1 MAQQVLQRCVFPAD
15 RSLAALYYRLTDLGP
30 GADPDGPPP
39 GRFSIAVPPG
49 ATLTTDTY
57 FNSFFEGYWR
67 RYTRLGRLTL
77 RLEISGTGTLQLL
90 RRAAGRSAEPLRA
103 VWFHNQ
109 ADPLTL
115 ECPLP
120 LAVVTEPGALHFA
133 LTATS
138 GEVRLRRAEWVA
150 AEARP
155 DEVKL
160 AVGFCTF
167 NRAPRLLE
175 NVRALIGDADLAP
188 VLHRVLV
195 VDQGTDRV
203 RRHPD
208 FARLGRAARGRLRVI
223 EQANYGGAG
232 GFTRAILEARAH
244 TAATHMLLMDDD
256 SRLET
261 ESVFRLAA
269 FLALARGPLAVGGPM
284 LDLLR
289 PTELYEAGT
298 WLRPRR
304 LALVNPIY
312 RRCVRDLASVPALLR
327 VTEPDYN
334 SWWFFAFPL
343 AQVGRVGLPLPLF
356 LRGDDAEFG
365 CRLRARGVPTVT
377 VPGLS
382 VWHEPFYRKK
392 GGWHPY
398 YDLRN
403 MLILTAV
410 HRPQPW
416 YRIAKVFLQR
426 VVSRLLC
433 ANYFQASILCDALA
447 DYCRGPSVVRRDP
460 RLTHEKLLASQAAL
474 GPQQLPDSSAL
485 PPVRPAPAPR
495 SRLAVSW
502 YLLRGLLRQVLRR
515 SPPPEQPMR
524 HLLVEGDAG
533 WWSLSTADVVG
544 VLHADSGTVTV
555 HRRSRAKFL
564 RIFGRVLAAVGR
576 LALMNRRV
584 QRAWRADFPQLTG
597 TDFWKRYLQKR
608 SVPARETSISGT

>member
-15 RSLAALYYRLTDLGP
+15 RSLAALYYRLTD
-30 GADPDGPPP
+30 ATADGPPP

-67 RYTRLGRLTL
+67 RYTRLGRLLL
-77 RLEISGTGTLQLL
+77 RLEATGTGTVQLL
-90 RRAAGRSAEPLRA
+90 RRAAGGSAEPLRA
-103 VWFHNQ
+103 VWFRDQ
-109 ADPLTL
+109 TDPLTL
-115 ECPLP
+115 ECPQP
-120 LAVVTEPGALHFA
+120 TSVDPDPGALHFA

-150 AEARP
+150 PETRP
-155 DEVKL
+155 DPIKL
-160 AVGFCTF
+160 AVGYCTF
-167 NRAPRLLE
+167 NRAPQLLE
-175 NVRALIGDADLAP
+175 NLRALLGDTGLNP
-188 VLHRVLV
+188 ILHRILV
-195 VDQGTDRV
+195 VDQGGDRL

-208 FARLGRAARGRLRVI
+208 FASVGRAARGRLRVI

-244 TAATHMLLMDDD
+244 TAATHILLMDDD
-256 SRLET
+256 ARVET

-289 PTELYEAGT
+289 PTELYEGGT
-298 WLRPRR
+298 RLRPRR

-312 RRCVRDLASVPALLR
+312 RRCVRDLAAVPALLR
-327 VTEPDYN
+327 VDEPDYN

-433 ANYFQASILCDALA
+433 GNYFQASILCDSLA
-447 DYCRGPSVVRRDP
+447 DYCRGPRVVRRDP
-460 RLTHEKLLASQAAL
+460 RITHAQLLATRAAFE
-474 GPQQLPDSSAL
+474 PQRLLDLSAL
-485 PPVRPAPAPR
+485 PPLRHTPAPR
-495 SRLAVSW
+495 SQFAVAW
-502 YLLRGLLRQVLRR
+502 RLLRGVLRQALRR
-515 SPPPEQPMR
+515 SPSPEQPVS

-544 VLHADSGTVTV
+544 VLNADSGTVTV
-555 HRRSRAKFL
+555 HRRSRARFL
-564 RIFGRVLAAVGR
+564 RLFGRALAAVGR
-576 LALMNRRV
+576 LVLVNRRV
-584 QRAWRADFPQLTG
+584 QRAWRADFPRLTG
-597 TDFWKRYLQKR
+597 TGFWKNYLHMPQTAQ
-608 SVPARETSISGT
+608 AREASISGM